1 MVCDGCQ
8 FEFWVNGEKKQ
19 SIIYNEKEATK
30 VEFESVISPT
40 LVNQVRAEIKLTNY
54 DLDEKF

>member
-19 SIIYNEKEATK
+19 SVIYNEKEATK

-40 LVNQVRAEIKLTNY
+40 LVS
-54 DLDEKF
+54 